1 MEYLIFNP
9 IFWFICTISATT
21 LGLIL
26 KSKRRQRDIQKGVE
40 KALKNMEKKK

>member
-9 IFWFICTISATT
+9 LFLLACAIGAMI

-26 KSKRRQRDIQKGVE
+26 KSKRRQRDIQKGIE
-40 KALKNMEKKK
+40 KALKNMEKKE